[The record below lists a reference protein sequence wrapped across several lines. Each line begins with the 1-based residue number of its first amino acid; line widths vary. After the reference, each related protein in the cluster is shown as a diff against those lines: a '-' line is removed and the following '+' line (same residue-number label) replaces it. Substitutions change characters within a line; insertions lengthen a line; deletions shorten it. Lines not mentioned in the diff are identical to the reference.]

1 MRYLALILSSLLILI
16 QYPLWMGKGGWNH
29 VWELESEL
37 AEQDR
42 ANAQRRLRNAAL
54 AAEVADLKGG
64 TAAVE
69 ELARMQLGMI
79 KPGELFVNISAP
91 DPADASAPSTLAGAI
106 VPQVTRP
113 GTATAQETGRR
124 RATDPAMTAAGPV
137 SGGSATPVVAAA
149 R

>member
-1 MRYLALILSSLLILI
+1 MRYLALVFSSLLILI
-16 QYPLWMGKGGWNH
+16 QYPLWMGKGGWSH

-69 ELARMQLGMI
+69 ELARMQLGMV
-79 KPGELFVNISAP
+79 KPGELFVHISAP
-91 DPADASAPSTLAGAI
+91 EPADATAPSTLASAI
-106 VPQVTRP
+106 VPPIARSGGLSAPDAGKRRSPEP
-113 GTATAQETGRR
+113 GA
-124 RATDPAMTAAGPV
+124 AAGPV
-137 SGGSATPVVAAA
+137 SGGAATPVVAAA